1 MSGMRPGACGGQR
14 HSYCTGSGDT
24 GSHVYLMQLL
34 GSKLG
39 SPTKVIP
46 ALNF

>member
-24 GSHVYLMQLL
+24 GSHVYMVQLL

-39 SPTKVIP
+39 SSIKAIH